1 MRKGKVIGHRGAP
14 SLKVENSLESIEEAL
29 KLNVDGIEVDVR
41 STKDG
46 VPVAFHDA
54 NLSRILKV
62 DKLLVETN
70 LAELKALSKERG
82 FTLPTLHDVL
92 RLVGNKSM
100 AVLDVKEWR
109 VVDTLV
115 KILHSLD
122 DIGSIVVSSFDHRI
136 PLYVKN
142 EVSWV
147 KAGLIVSL
155 RPLSISRLVNDEVD
169 CLFLRRDYADSEL
182 ISEALDLG
190 LQVYVWVIND
200 KAEAERFWSLGVHG
214 IVTDK
219 PQLFVNGG

>member
-1 MRKGKVIGHRGAP
+1 LRKGKVIGHRGAP

>member
-29 KLNVDGIEVDVR
+29 RLNIDGIEIDVR
-41 STKDG
+41 STRDG
-46 VPVAFHDA
+46 VPVVFHDT

-62 DKLLVETN
+62 DKLLAETD

-82 FTLPTLHDVL
+82 FTLPTLHEVL
-92 RLVGNKSM
+92 RLVNNKSM
-100 AVLDVKEWR
+100 VVLDVKEWR
-109 VVDTLV
+109 VVDVLV

-136 PLYVKN
+136 PLHVKN
-142 EVSWV
+142 EVPWI

-169 CLFLRRDYADSEL
+169 CLFLRRDYTDSEL
-182 ISEALDLG
+182 IREALDLG

-200 KAEAERFWSLGVHG
+200 KVEAEKLWSLGVYG

>member
-29 KLNVDGIEVDVR
+29 RLNIDGIEIDVR
-41 STKDG
+41 STRDG
-46 VPVAFHDA
+46 VPVVFHDT

-62 DKLLVETN
+62 DKLLAETD

-82 FTLPTLHDVL
+82 FTLPTLHEVL
-92 RLVGNKSM
+92 RLVNNKSM
-100 AVLDVKEWR
+100 VVLDVKEWR
-109 VVDTLV
+109 VVDVLV

-136 PLYVKN
+136 PLHVKN
-142 EVSWV
+142 EVPWI

-169 CLFLRRDYADSEL
+169 CLFLRRDYTDNEL
-182 ISEALDLG
+182 IREALDLG

-200 KAEAERFWSLGVHG
+200 KVEAEKLWSLGVYG